1 MTNYYIEQEN
11 KIVLFDT
18 DKQKLINTLLF
29 IPQYKGLEI
38 KETEMEILYRNNKFV
53 FANEI
58 QDELLA
64 EAKQVKTEEINNSKE
79 TAFKAGFYFNNAH
92 FDCDDRAQIRLSAQL
107 AISKQEDTIVWL
119 DYDYNPVT
127 LTYEQFV
134 QMCAVATSIVSNIE
148 FETSELL
155 AAVDNAQSIA
165 ELELLTV
172 NYNAVVAQAEQ
183 YTESEDT
190 NE

>member
-155 AAVDNAQSIA
+155 AAVDNAESIA

>member
-1 MTNYYIEQEN
+1 MFYKPVKVSSPETTDTNKEN
-11 KIVLFDT
+11 
-18 DKQKLINTLLF
+18 Q
-29 IPQYKGLEI
+29 I
-38 KETEMEILYRNNKFV
+38 KVYSGEYLVT
-53 FANEI
+53 
-58 QDELLA
+58 DELLA